1 MEKRKFSSIVI
12 ILLILINIGLVT
24 FILKHKKPH
33 HEGPQHHIEEVLG
46 FSDSQKK
53 EFGIIIKKHQ
63 KNIRSMEKE
72 RLNLKKKLY
81 NLLKVKSIDLVK
93 KDSLIHLLSLTNEK
107 VEQIH
112 FNHFT
117 EMKSICE
124 GNQVN
129 KFIQLTNEF
138 PQYFASPMKKRIAR
152 I

>member
-1 MEKRKFSSIVI
+1 MEKRKFSSVVI

-53 EFGIIIKKHQ
+53 EFEIIIKKHQ
-63 KNIRSMEKE
+63 KNIHSMEKE

-81 NLLKVKSIDLVK
+81 TLLKVESTDLVK

-112 FNHFT
+112 FNHFI
-117 EMKSICE
+117 EMKAICKE
-124 GNQVN
+124 NQVT
-129 KFIQLTNEF
+129 KFIQLSNEF
-138 PQYFASPMKKRIAR
+138 PQYFASPMKKKKL
-152 I
+152 